1 MTASLR
7 SIGTRVATLDAS
19 AAKPPPKTAD
29 AFYLSREW
37 RALIAEI
44 IAERGARCEDQ
55 RHDPRRPRGGVRVFG
70 DHVHELQDGGAP
82 LDKANVLLRC
92 GSCHARKTVAVRAA
106 RMAERVA
113 PRAGVPERSR
123 G

>member
-1 MTASLR
+1 MTASLSSLAPR
-7 SIGTRVATLDAS
+7 IATFDTS

-37 RALIAEI
+37 RTLVREI
-44 IAERGARCEDQ
+44 VAERGARCEDPM
-55 RHDPRRPRGGVRVFG
+55 HDPRRPRGGVRMFG

-92 GSCHARKTVAVRAA
+92 GSCHSRKTVAVRAA
-106 RMAERVA
+106 RMAERVV
-113 PRAGVPERSR
+113 PRAGALEHGR